1 MSSRSL
7 PRALWVG
14 ALAIALTAVATLASA
29 QTGGVRG
36 RVVDE
41 SGKPVTD
48 AQIVF
53 SNASDGSGFS
63 LKSDSKGEF
72 LAIGKQ
78 VGDYTVK
85 ATKGP
90 LSAQMRVHIGLGD
103 PTVVEGLTLRAG
115 GGSGATSDNPDA
127 AKKKAAELQAA
138 FKSAQADADAGK
150 YDQALASINKI
161 LVDAPKC
168 TTCYVTIGN
177 INIKK
182 GDNDA
187 AEAAL
192 KKALEMDP
200 SSADAY
206 MGLASLYN
214 AEKKFDEASKAS
226 AKASELMAA
235 SGSTDP
241 VSSFNQGVILWN
253 QGKAA
258 EAQAQFQKAT
268 ELDPKMSDA
277 FYFLG
282 MTLVNQ
288 GKMADAKK
296 PFDTYMSL
304 APTGKY
310 ADQVKGLLAL
320 IK

>member
-1 MSSRSL
+1 L

-14 ALAIALTAVATLASA
+14 ALSIALAAIATLASA

-36 RVVDE
+36 RVVDD
-41 SGKPVTD
+41 SGKPVPD
-48 AQIVF
+48 AQVVF
-53 SNASDGSGFS
+53 SNQSDGSGFS
-63 LKSDSKGEF
+63 LKTDSKGEF

-90 LSAQMRVHIGLGD
+90 LSASMRVHIGLGD

-115 GGSGATSDNPDA
+115 GGGAASSDNPEA

-138 FKSAQADADAGK
+138 FKAAQADADAGK
-150 YDQALASINKI
+150 FDEAIASINKI

-168 TTCYVTIGN
+168 TTCYVTLGM
-177 INIKK
+177 INLKK

-187 AEAAL
+187 SEAAL
-192 KKALEMDP
+192 KKALEVDP
-200 SSADAY
+200 NSADAY
-206 MGLASLYN
+206 AGLASLYN
-214 AEKKFDEASKAS
+214 AEKKFDDASKAS

-235 SGSTDP
+235 AGTNDP
-241 VSSFNQGVILWN
+241 IAAFNQGVILWN
-253 QGKAA
+253 QGGKAA
-258 EAQAQFQKAT
+258 EAQVQFQKAT
-268 ELDPKMSDA
+268 ELDPKMADA
-277 FYFLG
+277 YYFLG

-288 GKMADAKK
+288 GKMPDAKK
-296 PFDTYMSL
+296 PFDTYMQL

-310 ADQVKGLLAL
+310 ADQVKNLLAL